1 VNEQPRLRVGD
12 TEREAAVAALGEH
25 FAAGRLT
32 KEEYD
37 ERSDHAWAAR
47 TASDLFPLFADL
59 PSLATDPPAA
69 AAPRGPVRGGHWPL
83 GVGVLPVV
91 IGLFVLSVLVHS
103 PLFLLLVVAAVVLFR
118 SRRLRHGPQH
128 HRHQGPWGR

>member
-37 ERSDHAWAAR
+37 ERSDRAYAAR
-47 TASDLFPLFADL
+47 TASDLHPLFADL
-59 PSLATDPPAA
+59 PSLATDHPAS
-69 AAPRGPVRGGHWPL
+69 AAPRGQVRGGHWPL
-83 GVGVLPVV
+83 GVGVLPIV
-91 IGLFVLSVLVHS
+91 IGLFVLSALVHA
-103 PLFLLLVVAAVVLFR
+103 PLFLLLVVAAVVFSR
-118 SRRLRHGPQH
+118 SRRYRHGSQH
-128 HRHQGPWGR
+128 YRHQGPWGR